1 MAPFAAYLTAEQLG
15 ASGVLAVVTSGFC
28 LSRFAPRTVPPRTRV
43 RVRSVFETITFCV
56 GGLVFTLIGVQLG
69 RFAPTFWR
77 GGDLSLL
84 RLAALVSATAIVVRI
99 LWVFAGAYI
108 PRLAS
113 RRLRE
118 RDPYPSWRAVAVL
131 SWAGLRG
138 GDTLVMVLAVPYRTA
153 AGAPFPGRETV
164 VAVSLGVILVT
175 LVMQGLTLRPLIRG
189 LALPH
194 DDSVETEE
202 RKARLEAAR
211 AANKRLE
218 EIAER
223 EHIPR
228 GIISYLRA
236 ANRLRTRLDLDEI
249 EHVDGHDGRTTE
261 DIVRRVEQELRNVAR
276 KAVVRLRDHNIIG
289 QEAMRRVLNDLDLD
303 EIRSIDE
310 VLTAAEDRGD
320 AT

>member
-1 MAPFAAYLTAEQLG
+1 
-15 ASGVLAVVTSGFC
+15 
-28 LSRFAPRTVPPRTRV
+28 
-43 RVRSVFETITFCV
+43 
-56 GGLVFTLIGVQLG
+56 
-69 RFAPTFWR
+69 
-77 GGDLSLL
+77 
-84 RLAALVSATAIVVRI
+84 
-99 LWVFAGAYI
+99 
-108 PRLAS
+108 
-113 RRLRE
+113 
-118 RDPYPSWRAVAVL
+118 VAVL